1 MHPSQLQSTMHYLQL
16 RITTLQQPVMVLGIY
31 DIDEKFVL
39 AVKKDFHQPNYC
51 VPHHGKCWFCEAI
64 IPVYI

>member
-1 MHPSQLQSTMHYLQL
+1 
-16 RITTLQQPVMVLGIY
+16 MVLGIY

-51 VPHHGKCWFCEAI
+51 VPRHES
-64 IPVYI
+64 VDSMR